1 MLANINIIFK
11 KELKSYFN
19 SPMAYIF
26 LVVFAIVTGYFF
38 TNTFFLFN
46 QSNMR
51 ALFNIVPLVYL
62 FFIPAIT
69 MGLIAREK
77 NIGTMEIISTLPIK
91 DVEFWVGKFLSALTL
106 IALGLVFTLIHFF
119 TLMNV
124 GTNIDYG
131 AVFTG
136 YLGLLMLGAVYA
148 SVGTFASSVTDNQVI
163 AFIISVFIVLIFF
176 LMDKMLYFMPVSIA
190 GLIQYISVDYHLSN
204 ISRGVID
211 SRNII
216 YFASL
221 IGLFLFTTVRV
232 LEIRKWR

>member
-1 MLANINIIFK
+1 MNSIKIILMR
-11 KELKSYFN
+11 ELRSYFN

-26 LVVFAIVTGYFF
+26 LVVFAIVNGYFF

-51 ALFNIVPLVYL
+51 ALFNIIPLVYL
-62 FFIPAIT
+62 FFIPAVT
-69 MGLIAREK
+69 MSLIAREK
-77 NIGTMEIISTLPIK
+77 NIGTMEVMATLPIK
-91 DVEFWVGKFLSALTL
+91 DIDFVIGKFMSALSLIIIGLGITL
-106 IALGLVFTLIHFF
+106 VHFF

-136 YLGLLMLGAVYA
+136 YIGLIMLGAVYA
-148 SVGTFASSVTDNQVI
+148 AVGTFASSITDNQVI
-163 AFIISVFIVLIFF
+163 SFIIGVFVVLVFF
-176 LMDKMLYFMPVSIA
+176 LMDKMLLFEPSA
-190 GLIQYISVDYHLSN
+190 LSGLIQYLSVDFHLSN

-221 IGLFLFTTVRV
+221 VGFFLFMTVRV